1 MLSLISPVNHS
12 MKKITKKEIRKFIE
26 EAVKKV
32 SLRFRTSVT
41 SKKGEK
47 LLDNFSRKYSA
58 EIKKSIK
65 KNVPETSNAQ
75 RPQMVR
81 KQTKKIR

>member
-1 MLSLISPVNHS
+1 

-26 EAVKKV
+26 DAMRKV
-32 SLRFRTSVT
+32 RLRFRTSLT
-41 SKKGEK
+41 GKKAGK
-47 LLDNFSRKYSA
+47 LLANFSRKYAA

-65 KNVPETSNAQ
+65 KNVPQTSNAK
-75 RPQMVR
+75 RPTMVR

>member
-1 MLSLISPVNHS
+1 

-26 EAVKKV
+26 DAMRKV
-32 SLRFRTSVT
+32 RLRFRTSLT
-41 SKKGEK
+41 GKKAEK
-47 LLDNFSRKYSA
+47 LLDNFSRKYAA

-65 KNVPETSNAQ
+65 RNVPQTSNAQ
-75 RPQMVR
+75 RPTMVR